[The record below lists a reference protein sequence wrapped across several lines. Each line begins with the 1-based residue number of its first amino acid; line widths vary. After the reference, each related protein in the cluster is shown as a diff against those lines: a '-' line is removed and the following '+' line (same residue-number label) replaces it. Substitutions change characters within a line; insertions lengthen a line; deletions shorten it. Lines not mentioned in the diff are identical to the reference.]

1 MARSRRFS
9 LPSPLPLRRDAPLLS
24 PPDLRSES
32 LRRPPSSRPRLELSR
47 GPSSRRFPL
56 PLSLFRLLLSELR
69 LESLLGV
76 LGALGAGA
84 LGGGELGG
92 GLDGSGLSGFKSCV
106 LAQTLETQ
114 VNEIKAK
121 DKSAIAATGDL
132 IFMTPP
138 LLNEDGITGKSVSAL
153 YADLMVV
160 LEVPLVP

>member
-1 MARSRRFS
+1 M
-9 LPSPLPLRRDAPLLS
+9 
-24 PPDLRSES
+24 
-32 LRRPPSSRPRLELSR
+32 
-47 GPSSRRFPL
+47 
-56 PLSLFRLLLSELR
+56 FRLLLSELR

-138 LLNEDGITGKSVSAL
+138 LLNEDGIAGKSVSTL

-160 LEVPLVP
+160 L